1 MLPIRGDGPEVP
13 LGGYLLLKRRGVP
26 TNPSMGSDGWIPSRS
41 RIEGSPDFASA
52 ASDPTVRPVK
62 NRGVFRPVVLTVAG
76 SDSGG
81 GAGIQADLK
90 VFAALGVHGTTAIT
104 CLTAQTPAGVTGV
117 HAVPR
122 AFMERQ
128 LETLMR
134 ELPPAAVKTGMLFN
148 AGIIRAV
155 AENFARHREV
165 PLVVD
170 PVMIATSGARL
181 LRPDALRAL
190 QDRLLPLAA
199 LVTPNLDEAAT
210 LLGRP
215 LRSVDDLRWAAR
227 GMHGRW
233 GVPVLVKGGH
243 LRDAPQATD
252 ILWDG
257 QEERVLRA
265 PFVKGVSTHGTGCTY
280 SAAIAAFLA
289 LGHPLPVAVEQAK
302 RRITQA
308 IRRST
313 RLGPDGRYEALLP
326 G

>member
-1 MLPIRGDGPEVP
+1 
-13 LGGYLLLKRRGVP
+13 
-26 TNPSMGSDGWIPSRS
+26 
-41 RIEGSPDFASA
+41 
-52 ASDPTVRPVK
+52 VK
-62 NRGVFRPVVLTVAG
+62 NRGVFRPVTLTVAG

-117 HAVPR
+117 HAVPQ

-134 ELPPAAVKTGMLFN
+134 ELPPAAAKTGMLFN
-148 AGIIRAV
+148 AGIIRTV
-155 AENFARHREV
+155 AENFARHRAI

-199 LVTPNLDEAAT
+199 LVTPNLDEAAA